1 MRSTTE
7 VEKRKGGDYVYV
19 TCPECG
25 ECEGQPVDQ
34 QRHHLQSFTFVDHG
48 DMAAG
53 DDITEMEC
61 NTCDIPFSL
70 TWDYSNVVYSNVVE
84 EVSNDDDT
92 NSISIVWCVD
102 DIRHLGFQCTDK
114 EGMSVLQSVWQE
126 HDATMGVTWDTLDF
140 WAHEHGLKWVDPS
153 EEE

>member
-1 MRSTTE
+1 MRSTIQ
-7 VEKRKGGDYVYV
+7 VERVPWGEAYVYV
-19 TCPECG
+19 TCPACG

-70 TWDYSNVVYSNVVE
+70 TWDYSNVVE
-84 EVSNDDDT
+84 EV
-92 NSISIVWCVD
+92 
-102 DIRHLGFQCTDK
+102 
-114 EGMSVLQSVWQE
+114 
-126 HDATMGVTWDTLDF
+126 
-140 WAHEHGLKWVDPS
+140 
-153 EEE
+153 